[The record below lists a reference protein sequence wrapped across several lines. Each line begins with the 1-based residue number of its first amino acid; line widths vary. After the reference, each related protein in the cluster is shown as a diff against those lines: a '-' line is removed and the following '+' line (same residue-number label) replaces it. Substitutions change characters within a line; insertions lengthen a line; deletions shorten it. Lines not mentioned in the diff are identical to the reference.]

1 MRDGVAAGLSHRRGF
16 LLALAG
22 YLSLVY
28 VVRVFLFAGASEDDA
43 EQMIYGQLWAWGYK
57 PAQPPLYSWLVML
70 FQSVFGVGIAVVET
84 LKFLTLFALY
94 AFYYLAAAEILDDQ
108 RLAGLATLTV
118 LGFFFMAWDA
128 VINYSH
134 TVLLG
139 ATIAGALW
147 AVVRLRRSAG
157 IGAYAALGLWI
168 GAGMLS
174 KYNFALVLVAL
185 LAAAAADPALR
196 RRVFCRRAGISL
208 IVAVAVAAPF
218 YVWFV
223 SSPDGLASA
232 RASATPFPH
241 SASYL
246 KDAASGMFAVL
257 RGAVSIVLPGAAIMA
272 IAFPSAWRR
281 RPAAVAPDFKRF
293 LEVYFV
299 VLAVAVFGA
308 VIGLRVTFIQNHW
321 LLVVMPLPIYGF
333 LKIAESR
340 PTDGRLSGYAAVLC
354 GLALIVPLALA
365 YRFVTGP
372 SYCKKCNFFMPY
384 AALSDQI
391 MASGFRRGTI
401 VAFDNPHQLGGN
413 LRRFFPAA
421 RVVSP
426 RYVPFVPPLKAEP
439 GDCLI
444 VWNAVRGDD
453 MMKEGSAH
461 VFLRRYLKMQPPPTY
476 RLRYAEA
483 GIAGSDGKRVRLGF
497 VLIDGGA
504 GECR

>member
-1 MRDGVAAGLSHRRGF
+1 MRDGVAATLSHRQGF

-57 PAQPPLYSWLVML
+57 PAQPPLYSWLVMA
-70 FQSVFGVGIAVVET
+70 FQSVIGVGIPAVET

-94 AFYYLAAAEILDDQ
+94 AFYYLAAAEILDDR
-108 RLAGLATLTV
+108 RLAGLATLTL
-118 LGFFFMAWDA
+118 LGFFFMAWDV

-139 ATIAGALW
+139 ASMAGALW

-157 IGAYAALGLWI
+157 IGAYAGLGLSI
-168 GAGMLS
+168 GIGLLS
-174 KYNFALVLVAL
+174 KYNFVLFLVAL
-185 LAAAAADPALR
+185 LAAAAADPTLR
-196 RRVFCRRAGISL
+196 RRLLGWRVGLSVIIA
-208 IVAVAVAAPF
+208 AAVAAPF
-218 YVWFV
+218 YVWFLGA
-223 SSPDGLASA
+223 PDGLASA
-232 RASATPFPH
+232 QVSATPFPH
-241 SASYL
+241 SESYL
-246 KDAASGMFAVL
+246 KDAATGVFAVL
-257 RGAVSIVLPGAAIMA
+257 RGVVSIVLPGVAMMA
-272 IAFPSAWRR
+272 LAFPRAWRR
-281 RPAAVAPDFKRF
+281 GPSETDLRRF
-293 LEVYFV
+293 LEIYFV
-299 VLAVAVFGA
+299 VLALLVFA
-308 VIGLRVTFIQNHW
+308 LVIGLRVTSIQNHW

-340 PTDGRLSGYAAVLC
+340 PTNARLSGYAGVMCA
-354 GLALIVPLALA
+354 LALVVPLALVF
-365 YRFVTGP
+365 RFFTGP

-391 MASGFRRGTI
+391 MATGFRRGTI

-413 LRRFFPAA
+413 LRRFFPEV

-426 RYVPFVPPLKAEP
+426 RYVPFVPPLNAEP

-444 VWNAVRGDD
+444 VWNTVRGDD
-453 MMKEGSAH
+453 MMKEGSVH
-461 VFLRRYLKMQPPPTY
+461 VFLRQYLKMPPPPSY
-476 RLRYAEA
+476 RLRFAEA
-483 GIAGSDGKRVRLGF
+483 EIPGSNGKRARLGY
-497 VLIDGGA
+497 VLIDGGS

>member
-1 MRDGVAAGLSHRRGF
+1 MRDGVADSLSHRRGF

-43 EQMIYGQLWAWGYK
+43 EQLIYAQLWAWGYK
-57 PAQPPLYSWLVML
+57 PAQPPLYSWLVMV
-70 FQSVFGVGIAVVET
+70 FQLGLGVGIPAVET

-94 AFYYLAAAEILDDQ
+94 GFYYLAAAEILDDQ

-147 AVVRLRRSAG
+147 AVVRLRRSSG
-157 IGAYAALGLWI
+157 LGAYALAGLWI
-168 GAGMLS
+168 GVGLLS
-174 KYNFALVLVAL
+174 KYNFVLFLAAL
-185 LAAAAADPALR
+185 LAAAAAEPVLR
-196 RRVFCRRAGISL
+196 RRLLCWRVGVSV
-208 IVAVAVAAPF
+208 IVAAAVAAPF
-218 YVWFV
+218 YIWFL
-223 SSPDGLASA
+223 SAPEGLASA
-232 RASATPFPH
+232 QASATPFPH
-241 SASYL
+241 SDSFL
-246 KDAASGMFAVL
+246 KDSASGVFAVL
-257 RGAVSIVLPGAAIMA
+257 RGAASIVLPGIAIMA
-272 IAFPSAWRR
+272 LVFPRAWRR
-281 RPAAVAPDFKRF
+281 RPGGVGLQRF
-293 LEVYFV
+293 LEVYFIS
-299 VLAVAVFGA
+299 LAVIVFAV

-333 LKIAESR
+333 LRIAASG
-340 PTDGRLSGYAAVLC
+340 PTRARLNGYAGVMCA
-354 GLALIVPLALA
+354 LALAAPLALA
-365 YRFVTGP
+365 FRFVTGP
-372 SYCKKCNFFMPY
+372 GYCKKCNFFMPY

-391 MASGFRRGTI
+391 MATGFRRGTI

-413 LRRFFPAA
+413 LRRFFPES

-426 RYVPFVPPLKAEP
+426 RYLPFVPPLTGRA

-453 MMKEGSAH
+453 MMKEGSVHA
-461 VFLRRYLKMQPPPTY
+461 FLRGTLKMQPPSAY

-483 GIAGSDGKRVRLGF
+483 AIPRSDGKRVRLGY
-497 VLIDGGA
+497 VVIDGGA
-504 GECR
+504 GDCR